1 MKKIT
6 FSLIVASLFAIM
18 SFILP
23 QSTAAA
29 SFQNGTYEVP
39 YEIKEAGG
47 SSTSIA
53 DGYFLKPAKITIEN
67 GTYYAQFTVK
77 NAEWI
82 KSVSGP
88 YGSATVVSTD
98 KANDRKVLKLQVSD
112 ITAPVD
118 LSMHIVVPE
127 DIAGMEY
134 DNNHKA
140 KAVFQTGNIPTAEN
154 NSSNNESGTTNN
166 GNGNESGDDGSTV
179 APEDNPKTGEEAPIL
194 LFALLFV
201 GAGLVL
207 VRKVAL
213 SK

>member
-1 MKKIT
+1 MNKIT
-6 FSLIVASLFAIM
+6 FSLFTAAILFISAIL
-18 SFILP
+18 LP
-23 QSTAAA
+23 QTADAA
-29 SFQNGTYEVP
+29 SFKNGTYDVS

-88 YGSATVVSTD
+88 YGAATVVSTD
-98 KANDRKVLKLQVSD
+98 KANDRKVLKLRVSD
-112 ITAPVD
+112 ISSPVD

-127 DIAGMEY
+127 EVAGMEY

-140 KAVFQTGNIPTAEN
+140 KAVFNTSGIPTG
-154 NSSNNESGTTNN
+154 SNDSSGTNDSTTNT
-166 GNGNESGDDGSTV
+166 SVT
-179 APEDNPKTGEEAPIL
+179 PEQNPKTGDEAPIII
-194 LFALLFV
+194 FALLFV
-201 GAGLVL
+201 GAGLFL
-207 VRKVAL
+207 VRKVAF

>member
-1 MKKIT
+1 MNKIT
-6 FSLIVASLFAIM
+6 FSLFTAAILFISAIL
-18 SFILP
+18 LP
-23 QSTAAA
+23 QTADAA
-29 SFQNGTYEVP
+29 SFKNGTYDVS

-88 YGSATVVSTD
+88 YGAATVVSTD
-98 KANDRKVLKLQVSD
+98 KANDRKVLKLRVSD
-112 ITAPVD
+112 ISSPVD

-127 DIAGMEY
+127 EVAGMEY

-140 KAVFQTGNIPTAEN
+140 KAVFNTSDIPTG
-154 NSSNNESGTTNN
+154 SNDSSGTNDSTTNT
-166 GNGNESGDDGSTV
+166 SVT
-179 APEDNPKTGEEAPIL
+179 PEQNPKTGDEAPIII
-194 LFALLFV
+194 FALLFV
-201 GAGLVL
+201 GAGLFL
-207 VRKVAL
+207 VRKVAF